1 MMGGYLMGKDM
12 VLELKDKIDF
22 DRIPKH
28 IAIIMDGN
36 GRWAKER
43 FLPRTAGHQEGMKR
57 VIEIVEVAEK
67 LNIKY
72 LSLYAFSTENWRRP
86 KEEIEGLMKL
96 LVQYIRIE
104 LDRIHKNNVRIQT
117 MGDLTRLPKVAREEV
132 ERAVEKTKNNSK
144 MILNIGLNYGGRD
157 EIIRGVK
164 NILED
169 VKMGK
174 LNEDNIDAKLFEKYL
189 YTHNL
194 PDPDLLIRPSGELRL
209 SNFMLYQIAY
219 TEFWFS
225 DIYWPDF
232 REEHLY
238 RAIIDYQRR
247 NRRFGGI

>member
-1 MMGGYLMGKDM
+1 MNKKESI
-12 VLELKDKIDF
+12 ELKSKIDINN
-22 DRIPKH
+22 IPSH
-28 IAIIMDGN
+28 VAIIMDGN

-72 LSLYAFSTENWRRP
+72 LSLYAFSTENWKRP

-96 LVQYIRIE
+96 LVQYIRSE
-104 LDRIHKNNVRIQT
+104 LNKICKNNIRIQT
-117 MGDLTRLPKVAREEV
+117 MGDISKLPETPRKEV
-132 ERAVEKTKNNSK
+132 ERAIEKTKNNNK
-144 MILNIGLNYGGRD
+144 MVLNIGLNYGGRD
-157 EIIRGVK
+157 EIVRAVK

-174 LNEDNIDAKLFEKYL
+174 INEKDINTKNFSNYL
-189 YTHNL
+189 YTNGI

-232 REEHLY
+232 KEEHFY
-238 RAIIDYQRR
+238 KAIIDYQKRD
-247 NRRFGGI
+247 RRFGGI

>member
-1 MMGGYLMGKDM
+1 MGKDM

-117 MGDLTRLPKVAREEV
+117 MGDLTRLPKKAREEV

>member
-1 MMGGYLMGKDM
+1 MDKDEII
-12 VLELKDKIDF
+12 ELKNKIDL
-22 DRIPKH
+22 DRVPKH
-28 IAIIMDGN
+28 VAIIMDGN
-36 GRWAKER
+36 GRWAKKR

-72 LSLYAFSTENWRRP
+72 LSLYAFSTENWKRP
-86 KEEIEGLMKL
+86 KEEIDGLMKL

-104 LDRIHKNNVRIQT
+104 LDRIHKNNVKIQT
-117 MGDLTRLPKVAREEV
+117 MGDLNKLPKFAKKEV
-132 ERAVEKTKNNSK
+132 ERAIEKTKNNTK

-157 EIIRGVK
+157 EIVRGIK
-164 NILED
+164 NLLED
-169 VKMGK
+169 YKMGK
-174 LNEDNIDAKLFEKYL
+174 LKEEDIDEEIFKNYL
-189 YTHNL
+189 YTNNL

-225 DIYWPDF
+225 HIYWPDF
-232 REEHLY
+232 KEEEFY
-238 RAIIDYQRR
+238 KAIIDYQRR

>member
-1 MMGGYLMGKDM
+1 MGGNLMDKDEII
-12 VLELKDKIDF
+12 ELKNKIDL
-22 DRIPKH
+22 DRVPKH
-28 IAIIMDGN
+28 VAIIMDGN
-36 GRWAKER
+36 GRWAKKR

-72 LSLYAFSTENWRRP
+72 LSLYAFSTENWKRP
-86 KEEIEGLMKL
+86 KEEIDGLMKL

-104 LDRIHKNNVRIQT
+104 LDRIHKNNVKIQT
-117 MGDLTRLPKVAREEV
+117 MGDLNKLPKFAKKEV
-132 ERAVEKTKNNSK
+132 ERAIEKTKNNTK

-157 EIIRGVK
+157 EIVRGIK
-164 NILED
+164 NLLED
-169 VKMGK
+169 YKMGK
-174 LNEDNIDAKLFEKYL
+174 LKEEDIDEEIFKNYL
-189 YTHNL
+189 YTNNL

-225 DIYWPDF
+225 HIYWPDF
-232 REEHLY
+232 KEEEFY
-238 RAIIDYQRR
+238 KAIIDYQRR